1 MPCLPCWAAPSK
13 RRRPAASAAPPPAAQ
28 APVHLPVAA
37 QPLAQAHQ
45 ALEQLAQALQRGEL
59 PEAPLQ
65 ALAELLPA
73 LALEPLQQAIDAF
86 DFNQA
91 QRCLHTLRAQLAPA
105 PEEAAP

>member
-1 MPCLPCWAAPSK
+1 MLGSTQQAAQAC
-13 RRRPAASAAPPPAAQ
+13 RICGAPPAAQ